1 MVKNIIVT
9 QARVNSRR
17 LPNKVMMSID
27 GETLLETHLNRLTK
41 SLKADKVILA
51 TTFEK
56 GAENLIEIGKKIG
69 VEIFQGETDNVLSRF
84 YNSVEKFNPEYIVRV
99 TSDCPLIDPNLIDD
113 LIEIA
118 EIEKLD
124 YVSNILIESYP
135 DGQDIEV
142 ISYKAL
148 ETCIGSVSLSSD
160 KEHVTPYIKRNSTF
174 FQGSLF
180 YSKNIKS
187 KVDYSKIR
195 MTVDEM
201 RDFDCIKVLIKKLG
215 RNKSWNEYTRFIIN
229 NQNLFTNQ
237 DIIRN
242 EGYLKS
248 KNQEKK

>member
-1 MVKNIIVT
+1 MKIIVT
-9 QARVNSRR
+9 QARVNSTR

-56 GAENLIEIGKKIG
+56 GVQNLIDVGKKSG

-84 YNSVEKFNPEYIVRV
+84 YNAVEKFNPEYIVRV
-99 TSDCPLIDPNLIDD
+99 TSDCPLIDPNLIDN
-113 LIEIA
+113 LLEIA
-118 EIEKLD
+118 ENEKLD
-124 YVSNILIESYP
+124 YVSNILLESYP

-142 ISYKAL
+142 MSYKAL
-148 ETCIGSVSLSSD
+148 EICNGSVTLSSD

-174 FQGSLF
+174 FNGSLF

-187 KVDYSKIR
+187 TVDYSHIR
-195 MTVDEM
+195 MTVDEI
-201 RDFDCIKVLIKKLG
+201 RDFECINVLIKKLG
-215 RNKSWNEYTRFIIN
+215 RNKSWNEYARFIMN

-237 DIIRN
+237 GILRN
-242 EGYLKS
+242 EGYFKS
-248 KNQEKK
+248 PY